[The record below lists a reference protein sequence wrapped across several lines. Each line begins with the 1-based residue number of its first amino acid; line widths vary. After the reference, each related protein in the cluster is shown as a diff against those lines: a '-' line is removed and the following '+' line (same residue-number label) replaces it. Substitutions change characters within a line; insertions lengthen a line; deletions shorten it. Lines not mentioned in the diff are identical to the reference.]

1 MKKPGFTLICPGM
14 EQKMRIFN
22 EIKTVFLD
30 MDGTIL
36 DKFYDDYFW
45 EIYVPQKYAEK
56 EGISFDEAQKNT
68 LFYVQS
74 RGRHS

>member
-1 MKKPGFTLICPGM
+1 
-14 EQKMRIFN
+14 
-22 EIKTVFLD
+22 

-56 EGISFDEAQKNT
+56 EGISFDEAQKKYSFLCT
-68 LFYVQS
+68 KQRKALLTGQI
-74 RGRHS
+74 